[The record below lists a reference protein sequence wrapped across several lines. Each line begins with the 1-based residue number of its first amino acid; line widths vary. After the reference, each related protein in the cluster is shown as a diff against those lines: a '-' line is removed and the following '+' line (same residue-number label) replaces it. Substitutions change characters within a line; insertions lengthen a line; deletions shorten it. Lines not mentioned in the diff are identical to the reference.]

1 MKSIRPQA
9 AKVFLPEIL
18 SGLDSE
24 AWRAKCASADF
35 LGSLSNCAAEQLS
48 GKCGIL
54 RIDYNFSTLECLPK
68 VVPGLANLMTD
79 SHHKVK
85 NSGVNALKQIATVIT
100 NPEILA
106 IR

>member
-1 MKSIRPQA
+1 LLQPLIKAFGDQDDRVRGAAQNAGAQMMKSITPQA

-48 GKCGIL
+48 GNYCFCTFKTHIQ
-54 RIDYNFSTLECLPK
+54 F
-68 VVPGLANLMTD
+68 
-79 SHHKVK
+79 
-85 NSGVNALKQIATVIT
+85 
-100 NPEILA
+100 
-106 IR
+106 